1 MYKID
6 FLYKNRRPP
15 HLSHLVGGKE
25 GAKAQGGESGALS
38 PGPQAHNQK
47 KFIKIIFTKPL
58 TFILFMLYL

>member
-15 HLSHLVGGKE
+15 HLSHRVGGKE
-25 GAKAQGGESGALS
+25 GAQAQGGESGALS

-47 KFIKIIFTKPL
+47 KFIKNLFRKIL
-58 TFILFMLYL
+58 TLLLIMI